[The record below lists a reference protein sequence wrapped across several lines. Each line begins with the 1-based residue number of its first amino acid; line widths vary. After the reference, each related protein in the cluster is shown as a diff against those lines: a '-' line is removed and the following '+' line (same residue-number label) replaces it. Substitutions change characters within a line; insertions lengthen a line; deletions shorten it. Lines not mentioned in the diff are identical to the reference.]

1 MNLDGHTALVTGSS
15 RNIGAAIATRLAEAG
30 ADVGITARS
39 DSEGC
44 ESTAEAVSKAGSEA
58 AIALG
63 DLSEPG
69 DIEAV
74 VASVREELGP
84 IDILVNNASYR
95 PLKPL
100 LDVSLDDWE
109 AVHDIDLRAQYL
121 LAQEVLPDMLDAGW
135 GSLVNIN
142 GITTFI
148 GVENKTHVLAN
159 KAGIEGLTRGLAV
172 EFGSD
177 GVRANCLV
185 LGVIDTDRDLEN
197 YEEGSS
203 TIEKMAAASALGRQ
217 GQPEEIAETVCFL
230 CSDASSFIT
239 GQTIHANG
247 GLYPINR
254 LTSLG

>member
-30 ADVGITARS
+30 ADVGITART
-39 DSEGC
+39 DRDGC
-44 ESTAEAVSKAGSEA
+44 ESTAEAVREAGSDA

-63 DLSEPG
+63 DLSDPG
-69 DIEAV
+69 DIESV
-74 VASVREELGP
+74 VADVREDLGP

-95 PLKPL
+95 PLKPF
-100 LDVSLDDWE
+100 LDVTLDDWE
-109 AVHDIDLRAQYL
+109 TVHDIDLRAQYL
-121 LAQEVLPDMLDAGW
+121 LAQEVLPDMVKKNRGAI
-135 GSLVNIN
+135 VNIN
-142 GITTFI
+142 GITAFI

-172 EFGSD
+172 EFGAD

-185 LGVIDTDRDLEN
+185 LGVIDTDRNLDN
-197 YEEGSS
+197 YEEGNS
-203 TIEKMAAASALGRQ
+203 TIDKMAAASALGRR
-217 GQPEEIAETVCFL
+217 GQPEEVAETVCFL

-254 LTSLG
+254 LTSLD